1 MNNKIKAAVL
11 GCTGYTGLE
20 LVYILTKHPNVILS
34 FLGSQNY
41 AGNFIN
47 KYDNR
52 IKDIK
57 LPKLDLLEKI
67 KFSEL
72 DVVFFALPH
81 NVSQH
86 IIRNNIGKS
95 VFIDLS
101 AAASNCFLFSNCSFA
116 FSNSCS
122 SLSISTD
129 LLFFLFLI
137 KNRSSSSLLMAIP
150 SPIKKSLMKNK
161 VLYTISNL
169 SIRFG

>member
-20 LVYILTKHPNVILS
+20 LGYILTKHPNVILS

-67 KFSEL
+67 NFSEL

-101 AAASNCFLFSNCSFA
+101 ADFRLEDPKIYKKNYNIEHQSP
-116 FSNSCS
+116 
-122 SLSISTD
+122 SI
-129 LLFFLFLI
+129 L
-137 KNRSSSSLLMAIP
+137 K
-150 SPIKKSLMKNK
+150 
-161 VLYTISNL
+161 
-169 SIRFG
+169 